1 MFDDWVS
8 ESRKQINVCFI
19 ICNMRGNDEESSQKK
34 KKRITSNQGM
44 SGSLIT
50 QVTSKGKIRQN
61 KM

>member
-34 KKRITSNQGM
+34 KKKNNKQSGHEWFLNYTSD
-44 SGSLIT
+44 
-50 QVTSKGKIRQN
+50 K
-61 KM
+61 